1 METLKQRPKITR
13 GMQLPSKWL
22 LKSDPEAYSFE
33 DLRRE
38 GQTTWDGVSN
48 NLALRNLRNFRR
60 GDLAFIYHTGQE
72 RAVVG
77 IAEILSDPYPD
88 PKLKDPRL
96 VVVDIKAR
104 ERLRRPVRLD
114 EIKQQPQLKTF
125 DLVNL
130 PRLSVLSV
138 SDAQWAAIL
147 TLAGQE

>member
-1 METLKQRPKITR
+1 
-13 GMQLPSKWL
+13 
-22 LKSDPEAYSFE
+22 
-33 DLRRE
+33 LRRE

-60 GDLAFIYHTGQE
+60 RDLALIYHTGRE

-88 PKLKDPRL
+88 PKLKDPRR
-96 VVVDIKAR
+96 VVVDIQAR

-114 EIKQQPQLKTF
+114 EIRQQPQLKTF
-125 DLVNL
+125 DLVKL

-138 SDAQWAAIL
+138 SDAQWALIL
-147 TLAGQE
+147 KLAGQER